1 MYGKVLV
8 VQSILYWLIYAIIWG
23 PTVGFTQSLGHIAS
37 WDVVLLTAIYSLY
50 WIVARGRPRSTPVLL
65 ATDVVGSLAI
75 GIDNVFLMLGDLG
88 TISGVFE
95 NLIGFICILLLR
107 SLIVPSTVKR
117 TLLCGLLM
125 CGPTILGV
133 AFGRHRFDDQSL
145 SWITMMGFSINWS
158 VIALIF
164 SGVAS
169 ATLYGL
175 RREVRDARRLGQ
187 YTLGEK
193 LGEGGMGVVY
203 RASHAML
210 RRPTAIKLLADG
222 GDASLARFEQEVHLL
237 AGLNHPNIVTVHD
250 YGRTADGSFY
260 YAMELLDGMDLEKLV
275 AADGPQPPERVIH
288 IVRQVARGLHEA
300 HDVGLVHRDIKP
312 ANVFLCRRWGEPDA
326 VKVLDFGLAKNN
338 ADPRTSLTG
347 HNVVLGTPL
356 YISPEALK
364 GAALVDARS
373 DIYSLGAVAYYMLT
387 AEPVF
392 TGSSAVEVCAQHLHS
407 APVVP
412 SERLGRAVPAD
423 LEAIVLRCLAKSP
436 ADRYPT
442 AAELERALAACA
454 AADEWSADR
463 ARAWWKLRGGAPTPA
478 REDDGGGRTVEI
490 DPAARGAAIDYAA
503 RRCPSPSTGIAEAL
517 AGHAARACQHRP
529 RSCGSCRTPASER
542 AQPGLVRQRRSVQ
555 PASNRV
561 SSSANW
567 SQAGSPGRS
576 MWLQLSSATKRA
588 PAIPPASSR
597 PSLNGTTASPR
608 AAAPGS
614 APRAV
619 PALRARRSR
628 RARRGCGRRCRGS
641 RSGAVAR

>member
-1 MYGKVLV
+1 MRAALLAQAREGGTQSDPALEPSEVGGHTLLQRRLSLYGKALV

-23 PTVGFTQSLGHIAS
+23 PSVGFTRSLRHIAS

-50 WIVARGRPRSTPVLL
+50 WLVARGKPRPTHVLL

-75 GIDNVFLMLGDLG
+75 GIDNVSLMLGDLG

-117 TLLCGLLM
+117 TVSCGLLM
-125 CGPTILGV
+125 CGPTIVGV
-133 AFGRHRFDDQSL
+133 AFGSHRFDDQSL

-210 RRPTAIKLLADG
+210 RRPTAIKLLSESG
-222 GDASLARFEQEVHLL
+222 SGSLARFEQEVHLL
-237 AGLNHPNIVTVHD
+237 AGLSHPNIVTVHD

-288 IVRQVARGLHEA
+288 IVRQVARGLCEA

-312 ANVFLCRRWGEPDA
+312 ANVFLCRQWGVPDA

-338 ADPRTSLTG
+338 ADPRQSLTG
-347 HNVVLGTPL
+347 SNVVLGTPL
-356 YISPEALK
+356 YISPEALSSA
-364 GAALVDARS
+364 GVVDARS

-392 TGSSAVEVCAQHLHS
+392 TGNSVFEVCLKHLS
-407 APVVP
+407 SVPVVP

-423 LEAIVLRCLAKSP
+423 LEAIVLRCLAKSN
-436 ADRYPT
+436 ADRYAD
-442 AAELERALAACA
+442 AAELELALAACSVA
-454 AADEWSADR
+454 NDWSADR
-463 ARAWWKLRGGAPTPA
+463 ARAWWKRRAIAPAPLVEGDRT
-478 REDDGGGRTVEI
+478 GRTVEI
-490 DPAARGAAIDYAA
+490 DPAARRTALQGA
-503 RRCPSPSTGIAEAL
+503 SGST
-517 AGHAARACQHRP
+517 
-529 RSCGSCRTPASER
+529 
-542 AQPGLVRQRRSVQ
+542 VQ
-555 PASNRV
+555 P
-561 SSSANW
+561 
-567 SQAGSPGRS
+567 
-576 MWLQLSSATKRA
+576 LE
-588 PAIPPASSR
+588 
-597 PSLNGTTASPR
+597 
-608 AAAPGS
+608 
-614 APRAV
+614 
-619 PALRARRSR
+619 
-628 RARRGCGRRCRGS
+628 
-641 RSGAVAR
+641 